1 MSKIKIALLISLCFV
16 IICHVRA
23 AGQQCARL
31 QGTSP
36 DGLVSYLSAVLPDPT
51 NAACVTFAINKLG
64 DQRYEQAIPTLAKRL
79 DFHWPPGVRQKQ
91 ARFVVEHDGSSIYPA
106 ANALKQM
113 GAKALPAVL
122 DAIRAGSTSRTAVEV
137 AVSVWMTI
145 YKDQAPTGVALLKQ
159 ESDRTA
165 DPMTRQKIAWAARK
179 AAGWCAPSE
188 EPQCRIAAQTLY
200 SRKPGDRR
208 DVSSVITAHP

>member
-1 MSKIKIALLISLCFV
+1 VKSLLILSLLILVALSVAQDCNT
-16 IICHVRA
+16 
-23 AGQQCARL
+23 L
-31 QGTSP
+31 QSTS
-36 DGLVSYLSAVLPDPT
+36 GSRMVSYLHTITPNQT
-51 NAACVTFAINKLG
+51 NGACVAFAINKLC
-64 DQRYEQAIPTLAKRL
+64 DQKYEAAIPEMTRLL
-79 DFHWPPGVRQKQ
+79 DFHWPPGAHQKQ
-91 ARFVVEHDGSSIYPA
+91 ARFVIEHDGSSIYPA
-106 ANALKQM
+106 ANALKQI

-122 DAIRAGSTSRTAVEV
+122 DEIRAKSSSRTAVEV

-179 AAGWCAPSE
+179 AASWCAPSE

-200 SRKPGDRR
+200 SGNAILKTAETKP
-208 DVSSVITAHP
+208 SNK